1 MSQDRQPTTIDAVIN
16 YVGPMDE
23 RPLFHAQDHRRDNL
37 RYDPHT
43 VSIHDARGFHTPPS
57 LEREGVAL
65 VRHPTRV
72 ANFRDPDQVQGVYLA
87 EVEQLVL
94 ALTGAARV
102 HVIPGGG
109 LVRFAERSPHFG
121 TGMNTQPARFPHI
134 DFTRGS
140 APGLAMDGFGGSV
153 VELKPGQ
160 RLVGYNVWRATTAPP
175 QDVPLA
181 VCDARTVAPADLVVA
196 DGVYDEG
203 DPSTWWTSE
212 AFLVRHNPGHRW
224 LYFSDMQPD
233 EAMVFL
239 AYDNAQHERPATPH
253 SAFDNPTC
261 PANAP
266 GRESIEARA
275 YAVFDG

>member
-1 MSQDRQPTTIDAVIN
+1 M
-16 YVGPMDE
+16 
-23 RPLFHAQDHRRDNL
+23 
-37 RYDPHT
+37 
-43 VSIHDARGFHTPPS
+43 
-57 LEREGVAL
+57 
-65 VRHPTRV
+65 
-72 ANFRDPDQVQGVYLA
+72 
-87 EVEQLVL
+87 
-94 ALTGAARV
+94 
-102 HVIPGGG
+102 
-109 LVRFAERSPHFG
+109 
-121 TGMNTQPARFPHI
+121 
-134 DFTRGS
+134 
-140 APGLAMDGFGGSV
+140 
-153 VELKPGQ
+153 
-160 RLVGYNVWRATTAPP
+160 
-175 QDVPLA
+175 PLA